1 MPEIRSDNKFVIQIT
16 TAEAEEGKQDELL
29 HHGALHRL
37 HPAGCVSEG
46 VHRNR
51 ATLVTPTVRFTL
63 PICLTPTK
71 HHPTERTD
79 DDPHDRDA

>member
-37 HPAGCVSEG
+37 HPAGCLSGSLPAGRSRRPPHAATSAARERSVG
-46 VHRNR
+46 VG
-51 ATLVTPTVRFTL
+51 P
-63 PICLTPTK
+63 
-71 HHPTERTD
+71 
-79 DDPHDRDA
+79 

>member
-1 MPEIRSDNKFVIQIT
+1 
-16 TAEAEEGKQDELL
+16 
-29 HHGALHRL
+29 
-37 HPAGCVSEG
+37 VSEG

-79 DDPHDRDA
+79 DDTHDRDA